1 MVKKQKPPQSQKKS
15 APQSPLNKTDKRVWD
30 TVKKTVKP
38 LKTKQGENETA
49 KMESLLSE
57 YTDNDFNK
65 KSSKKPHKTGI
76 DKGSPLADSTF
87 KQAVG
92 DVLQKIAGNH
102 PKFNPQS
109 TIDALDDL
117 QHGDVSQMHKSQGK
131 RFLRGQLPIEAR
143 LDLHGMTQ
151 DVAHRSLST
160 FIEQSHRR
168 GLRKVIVVTGK
179 GQGILKNQ
187 TPKWLNDPILRR
199 FILSFSYAQ
208 PRDGGDGALYVL
220 LRKNR

>member
-1 MVKKQKPPQSQKKS
+1 MVKKYKPKT
-15 APQSPLNKTDKRVWD
+15 PLNKTDKRVWD

-38 LKTKQGENETA
+38 IDNEQTKMA
-49 KMESLLSE
+49 DLLSE
-57 YTDNDFNK
+57 YADTTPK
-65 KSSKKPHKTGI
+65 KSPPLKCNS
-76 DKGSPLADSTF
+76 LADSTF

-92 DVLQKIAGNH
+92 DVMGKIANKD
-102 PKFNPQS
+102 PKFTPNI
-109 TIDALDDL
+109 TIDRTDDL
-117 QHGDVSQMHKSQGK
+117 KHGDISQMHKSQGK
-131 RFLRGQLPIEAR
+131 RFLRGQLPVEAT

-151 DVAHRSLST
+151 DSAHRRLNE
-160 FIEQSHRR
+160 FIRHAHMR

-187 TPKWLNDPILRR
+187 TPRWLNDPVLRP

-220 LRKNR
+220 IRKNK

>member
-1 MVKKQKPPQSQKKS
+1 MKKQKPPKNPTKTNN
-15 APQSPLNKTDKRVWD
+15 SPLNKTDKRVWD

-38 LKTKQGENETA
+38 LDNESITMA
-49 KMESLLSE
+49 DLLSD
-57 YTDNDFNK
+57 YTDDITAHK
-65 KSSKKPHKTGI
+65 KSTPIANS
-76 DKGSPLADSTF
+76 SLADSTF

-92 DVLQKIAGNH
+92 DIVQKIAH
-102 PKFNPQS
+102 HNPRFSAQTPIDQT
-109 TIDALDDL
+109 TIDRIDDL
-117 QHGDVSQMHKSQGK
+117 QHGDVSQMHKSHGK
-131 RFLRGQLPIEAR
+131 RFLRGQIPIEAR

-151 DVAHRSLST
+151 NIAHKCLNE
-160 FIEQSHRR
+160 FIEQSYIR

-187 TPKWLNDPILRR
+187 TPRWLNDPMLRR

-220 LRKNR
+220 LRKNK